1 MRHRQVWRAL
11 LCYFVSSSLSCVL
24 PGSLLPVEGAD
35 TIIIGGETRV
45 IDGDTLEVKG
55 ERVRLEGIDAP
66 EKGQSCRN
74 ASGEL
79 YPCGQAVIYAL
90 HGRIGKGNVVCAIDA
105 ARDRYGR
112 ALGVCSLGG
121 EDLNAWLVSEGHAL
135 AYRRYSLKYVEQGG
149 GSPGSP
155 AGDLGGR
162 LRSALGLAARR
173 AAGGDVAG
181 WRTRCSGSVRRQRQR
196 PDYVQG
202 SEGARHRAGGQRPSG
217 VSVYGRP
224 GRRRRGL

>member
-1 MRHRQVWRAL
+1 ML
-11 LCYFVSSSLSCVL
+11 LRILIIVVCVA
-24 PGSLLPVEGAD
+24 GSLLPVEGAD

-90 HGRIGKGNVVCAIDA
+90 HGRIGEGNVVCAIDA

-112 ALGVCSLGG
+112 ALGGCSLGG

-135 AYRRYSLKYVEQGG
+135 AYRRYSLKYVEQEEAARADGRG
-149 GSPGSP
+149 IW
-155 AGDLGGR
+155 AGDF
-162 LRSALGLAARR
+162 
-173 AAGGDVAG
+173 VAP
-181 WRTRCSGSVRRQRQR
+181 W
-196 PDYVQG
+196 DW
-202 SEGARHRAGGQRPSG
+202 
-217 VSVYGRP
+217 
-224 GRRRRGL
+224 RRGERLADSMLWLCTTTTATAGLREARGHGIAPVGRDHPAYRYMDDRDGDDVVCE